1 MHGRYVSEGGVRPGG
16 TKKRCRT
23 WHGESVQQNYSFW
36 SKRCDFL
43 GWERVFV
50 TFSSLLGRELL
61 GVFGSESP
69 QSQLPSLAA
78 LHAPFSIP
86 ISFMF
91 PCIPKQTS

>member
-1 MHGRYVSEGGVRPGG
+1 MVKAFSRITAFGVN
-16 TKKRCRT
+16 
-23 WHGESVQQNYSFW
+23 VVIFW
-36 SKRCDFL
+36 A
-43 GWERVFV
+43 ERVSI
-50 TFSSLLGRELL
+50 TFSSLLGGRELL

-78 LHAPFSIP
+78 LRAPFSIP